1 MARTGLAMLG
11 FAGGGEPKA
20 FLGRLVS
27 LKFVTWHSKF
37 TRLLGN
43 FGSPGVYRP
52 SAGPP
57 RANSAFSPKLF
68 SKRGLF
74 SPFEGSS
81 CQMKKAGR
89 IQ

>member
-11 FAGGGEPKA
+11 LAGGGEPES

-27 LKFVTWHSKF
+27 LQFVTWHSKF
-37 TRLLGN
+37 TLLLGN

-57 RANSAFSPKLF
+57 RANSAF
-68 SKRGLF
+68 
-74 SPFEGSS
+74 
-81 CQMKKAGR
+81 
-89 IQ
+89 